1 MVRCRDGSLYTGITL
16 DVNRRVAE
24 HNGSVRGA
32 RYTRSR
38 RPVVLVLASLCG
50 SRSKAAKREFCI
62 KSLSKWQKEILVARE
77 EL

>member
-1 MVRCRDGSLYTGITL
+1 MVRCRDGSLYTGITR
-16 DVNRRVAE
+16 DVDRRVAE

-38 RPVVLVLASLCG
+38 RPVVLVAASFCG
-50 SRSKAAKREFCI
+50 SRSKAAKREASI
-62 KSLSKWQKEILVARE
+62 KSLSKGQKEVLVARE